1 VNKQDKQIK
10 IGQLFNFFV
19 RIVGATRY
27 TKRQI
32 PVLALMSVIAVG
44 FSVSNQATRALVV
57 STASD
62 VRMAA
67 SFAAEE
73 AGAVGLAES
82 LAPEA
87 SARKTE
93 LKLNREQLNVVK
105 FIASRYSVDIN
116 DAKTY
121 VDFAYKAAKSQK
133 VDPLLV
139 LAVMS
144 IESSFDPDAQSH
156 AGAQGL
162 MQVLTRV
169 HKEKFVPFGG
179 TSAAYDPE
187 SNIKVGVQILKQY
200 LVRNGSE
207 AEALKSY
214 VGAALMDTDGG
225 YGYKVLSQKARIVA
239 ASLGQPVP
247 ANPVVNMPMMKVAVK
262 TVLPASDAQA
272 LAEPSIEEVK
282 AVDIVAVE
290 KSTDI

>member
-10 IGQLFNFFV
+10 IGQVFNFFV

-32 PVLALMSVIAVG
+32 PVLALMSVVAVG

-62 VRMAA
+62 VRMVA

-179 TSAAYDPE
+179 TAAAYDPE

-200 LVRNGSE
+200 LVRNGNE

-214 VGAALMDTDGG
+214 VGAALMDSDGG

-247 ANPVVNMPMMKVAVK
+247 ANPVVNMPTMKVAVK

-272 LAEPSIEEVK
+272 LAEPAIEEVK

>member
-10 IGQLFNFFV
+10 IGQVFNVFV

-32 PVLALMSVIAVG
+32 PVLALMSVMAVG

-57 STASD
+57 NTASD

-105 FIASRYSVDIN
+105 FIASRYDVDIN
-116 DAKTY
+116 NAKTY

-179 TSAAYDPE
+179 TAAAYDPE

-247 ANPVVNMPMMKVAVK
+247 ANPVVNMPIMKVAIK

-272 LAEPSIEEVK
+272 LAEPAVEEVK

>member
-1 VNKQDKQIK
+1 VSKQDKQIK
-10 IGQLFNFFV
+10 IGQIFNIFV
-19 RIVGATRY
+19 RVVGATRY

-32 PVLALMSVIAVG
+32 PVLALMSVTAVG
-44 FSVSNQATRALVV
+44 FSVSNEATRAMVV
-57 STASD
+57 GTASD

-67 SFAAEE
+67 SFAAEG

-105 FIASRYSVDIN
+105 FIASRYHVEIN
-116 DAKTY
+116 DAKIY
-121 VDFAYKAAKSQK
+121 VDFAYKAAKSQR

-169 HKEKFVPFGG
+169 HKEKFAPFGG
-179 TSAAYDPE
+179 TAAAYDPE
-187 SNIKVGVQILKQY
+187 SNIKVGVQILKEY
-200 LVRNGSE
+200 LVRNGNE
-207 AEALKSY
+207 AMALKSY
-214 VGAALMDTDGG
+214 VGAALMDNDGG

-247 ANPVVNMPMMKVAVK
+247 VNPVVNMPIMKVALK
-262 TVLPASDAQA
+262 TMLPASDVQA
-272 LAEPSIEEVK
+272 LAEPAVEEAK

>member
-1 VNKQDKQIK
+1 MNKQDKQIK

-32 PVLALMSVIAVG
+32 PVLGLMSVVAVG
-44 FSVSNQATRALVV
+44 FGVSNQATRALVV

-262 TVLPASDAQA
+262 TVMPASDTQA
-272 LAEPSIEEVK
+272 LAEPAIEEVK
-282 AVDIVAVE
+282 AVDIVAAE